1 MNLRQVSVLEKMKIE
16 NALFCIITISDLGPS
31 GRIFEFSS
39 FRKKKKKNK
48 TRWTF
53 CIFFSKTVHQ
63 KELFEK
69 IKKNSNCWCCLGILD
84 TCITGVLPSES
95 DRKRTFKAAFRK
107 YIP

>member
-39 FRKKKKKNK
+39 FRKKKIKRAGPFAYFFRKQFIKRSFLKK
-48 TRWTF
+48 
-53 CIFFSKTVHQ
+53 
-63 KELFEK
+63 L
-69 IKKNSNCWCCLGILD
+69 KKNSNFWCCLGILD